1 MKPTYSFIIYICL
14 IGLSFF
20 SAAEGDT
27 PDYPKQLTLH
37 LSSQTQANPSFV
49 MGLIHGINGQQ
60 PADDVI
66 DQAGFDYWRS
76 GRTAEDFIARLQH
89 RKAPYQFVLADSW
102 GFSEKMKPPFS
113 LKVEWENHVRWLVR
127 ALKDKVW
134 IWEIWN
140 EPDLKHFWRFSRQEY
155 FETWKIAHDV
165 IREELGDTALIA
177 GPSFVK
183 FDKEY
188 LQDFLDFALQEKL
201 QVDVLTW
208 HSLHTRISAIP
219 ENVAYVRHH
228 FMDNPR
234 YTPLK
239 IKRIH
244 IDEFGGRG
252 SQYSPGTTLTY
263 LWQLENARIDAAAK
277 ACWPNL
283 EESLYY
289 CDSDTLSGL
298 LTDDLKAKRAPW
310 WLFAKYN
317 ESRNALRLMIKG
329 QTIWLPALAWEDDHG
344 RAQMLFGLAEA
355 SNAPDNITVEIDGA
369 YQVIK
374 AQRLSDQGEAP
385 SDGFVDLKPQADFSL
400 KAGDVVW
407 LVLQRP

>member
-1 MKPTYSFIIYICL
+1 MKNTPYYFISLCL
-14 IGLSFF
+14 IGLFF
-20 SAAEGDT
+20 SGTLNSET

-37 LSSQTQANPSFV
+37 LSSETQDNPSFL

-60 PADDVI
+60 PADDFI
-66 DQAGFDYWRS
+66 DQTGFDYWRS
-76 GRTAEDFIARLQH
+76 GRTAEGFITRLQH
-89 RKAPYQFVLADSW
+89 RKALYQFVLADSW
-102 GFSEKMKPPFS
+102 GFGEHMKPPHE
-113 LKVEWENHVRWLVR
+113 LKTEWENHVRQLVR
-127 ALKDKVW
+127 TFKDKVW
-134 IWEIWN
+134 VWEIWN

-155 FETWKIAHDV
+155 FETWKIAHNV

-177 GPSFVK
+177 GPSFVQ

-188 LQDFLDFALQEKL
+188 LQDFLDFSLKEKL
-201 QVDVLTW
+201 QIDVLTW

-228 FMDNPR
+228 FMNNPR

-277 ACWPNL
+277 ACWPNE

-298 LTDDLKAKRAPW
+298 VTDDLRAKRAPW

-317 ESRNALRLMIKG
+317 ESRKAVRLTVKG
-329 QTIWLPALAWEDDHG
+329 QTVWLPALAWEDDQG
-344 RAQMLFGLAEA
+344 RVQVLFGLAEA
-355 SNAPDNITVEIDGA
+355 SNAPANIAVDIDGP

-385 SDGFVDLKPQADFSL
+385 SDGFVDLKVQATFSL
-400 KAGDVVW
+400 KAGDVIW
-407 LVLQRP
+407 LVLERS